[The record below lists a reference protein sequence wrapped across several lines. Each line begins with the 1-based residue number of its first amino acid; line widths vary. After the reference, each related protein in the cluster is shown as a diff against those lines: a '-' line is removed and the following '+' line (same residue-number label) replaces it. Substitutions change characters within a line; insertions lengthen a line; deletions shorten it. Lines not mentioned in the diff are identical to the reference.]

1 MTTPPTLAATRHAA
15 AYAQRMNRVLD
26 HIDAHLD
33 VELDLATLAAVAHF
47 SPFHFHRVFSAW
59 MGETL
64 GDYLR
69 RRRLDRAALLLAGN
83 PRRSVLEVA
92 LAVGF
97 GSGEAFAR
105 AFRQRFACTPTAW
118 REDTPRRW
126 RGELVE
132 QRRRHVQRKADQAGS
147 KDEQA
152 ARGGPTDDGA
162 LATTESP
169 MDVTI
174 KTLPAARVAYLR
186 HIGPYG
192 RPVSEFWKRVAV
204 PWLQANGY
212 ADGPLYG
219 IGRDDPCVTAPDK
232 CRYDVCCPIPEGV
245 VPAAPAGVDTL
256 PGGRYAVA
264 PFFGDSTDLAHAY
277 TELLRDWLPASGFG
291 VDDRPIYE
299 YYRPNPRYEPETGRF
314 ECTLCIPLRPA

>member
-1 MTTPPTLAATRHAA
+1 MSLDPQTAPRHAA
-15 AYAQRMNRVLD
+15 TYARRMNRVLD
-26 HIDAHLD
+26 HIDARLD

-64 GDYLR
+64 GDYVR
-69 RRRLDRAALLLAGN
+69 RRRLDRAALILAGN
-83 PRRSVLEVA
+83 ARRSVLEVA

-105 AFRQRFACTPTAW
+105 AFRHRFGCTPSAW
-118 REDTPRRW
+118 RRTTPQRW
-126 RGELVE
+126 QQELAE
-132 QRRRHVQRKADQAGS
+132 QRRRLVRRDADREERKDDQAG
-147 KDEQA
+147 
-152 ARGGPTDDGA
+152 GPVAGDDGGIPIPE
-162 LATTESP
+162 LS

-192 RPVSEFWKRVAV
+192 TPVAEFWLRVAV
-204 PWLQANGY
+204 PWLQAQGL
-212 ADGPLYG
+212 AGGPLYG
-219 IGRDDPCVTAPDK
+219 VGRDDPSVTPPDK
-232 CRYDVCCPIPEGV
+232 CRYDVCCPIPDGV

-264 PFFGDSTDLAHAY
+264 PFFGDSSDIAHAY
-277 TELLRDWLPASGFG
+277 TELLRDWLPASGYG
-291 VDDRPIYE
+291 MDDRPIYE
-299 YYRPNPRYEPETGRF
+299 YYRPDARYDADTGRF
-314 ECTLCIPLRPA
+314 ECELCVPLRPA

>member
-1 MTTPPTLAATRHAA
+1 MSLDPPAATRHAA
-15 AYAQRMNRVLD
+15 VHARRMNRVLD

-69 RRRLDRAALLLAGN
+69 RRRLDHAALVLAAN
-83 PRRSVLEVA
+83 ARRTVLEVA

-105 AFRQRFACTPTAW
+105 AFKQRFGCTPSAW
-118 REDTPRRW
+118 REATPQRW
-126 RGELVE
+126 QDELAE
-132 QRRRHVQRKADQAGS
+132 QRRRFEQRKAGQAQRKDDQAG
-147 KDEQA
+147 A
-152 ARGGPTDDGA
+152 AILGEDGGIP
-162 LATTESP
+162 LTETS

-174 KTLPAARVAYLR
+174 KTLPATRVAYLR

-192 RPVSEFWKRVAV
+192 QPVSEFWQRVAM
-204 PWLQANGY
+204 PWLKANGH

-219 IGRDDPCVTAPDK
+219 IGRDDPCVTAADK
-232 CRYDVCCPIPEGV
+232 CRYDVCCPIPDGA

-264 PFFGDSTDLAHAY
+264 PFFGDSTDIAHAY
-277 TELLRDWLPASGFG
+277 TELLRDWLPASGFR

-314 ECTLCIPLRPA
+314 ECELCVPVRPA